1 MKKRSVLALMLLVAS
16 ALSAEAQA
24 PASKSTNTAE
34 PGSIRGRVT
43 AAATGRPVRRA
54 RVTIRTA
61 SETTGTPPITATT
74 NSRGEFE
81 ALNVPPGQYS
91 VSAERSGFI
100 TSQYGQRWPRERGL
114 TIDVRPGRNTD
125 AIDLALP
132 AGGVFSGQV
141 TDELGEPFPGVRVN
155 AVDMPYEAGR
165 RQPSPSSGAT
175 TDDLGRFRIS
185 GLQPGSYYIMAV
197 SNETWRNDKKET
209 FGYAST
215 YFPGVPAR
223 EAQLIPLAAGQER
236 IDLNFTLVVSR
247 AARVSGRVL
256 RPTGEPLSG
265 GSVSLMYSFPGSVVM
280 TSGARSVRTEQDGS
294 FEFRDVP
301 AAQYALNGGNGS
313 WIDVSV
319 EGADIKDLVVAQK
332 NGSTV
337 NGWVTTD
344 DGGVPP
350 FPSSGVYVMLV
361 AGGDKVLPTVYVNAV
376 NTDWSFKLSSLGGP
390 FMFRIRGIPEDWTLG
405 AVRLNDKDITDVP
418 WDVPMRGE
426 TLGGL
431 QIVVTQK
438 IGRVSGTVADA
449 KGVPTAAAT
458 VVIFSDEPELWIPG
472 SRFIRTTRPGA
483 DGRFSIAG
491 LPAGTYRAIA
501 RDFVEEGQWE
511 DRKFLEEARAD
522 GVRFTLSEGGTESIS
537 LKLPAPSHR

>member
-1 MKKRSVLALMLLVAS
+1 MTVRCILAVMLLLGSVLSVG
-16 ALSAEAQA
+16 AQA
-24 PASKSTNTAE
+24 PGKSAPTDTGA
-34 PGSIRGRVT
+34 IRGRVT
-43 AAATGRPVRRA
+43 AAATGKPLRRA

-61 SETTGTPPITATT
+61 SETTGSPPITATT

-81 ALNVPPGQYS
+81 ALNVPAGQYS
-91 VSAERSGFI
+91 VSAERAGFV
-100 TSQYGQRWPRERGL
+100 TSQYGQRRPRERGL
-114 TIDVRPGRNTD
+114 TIDVRPGRITD

-165 RQPSPSSGAT
+165 RQPSPSGGAT

-215 YFPGVPAR
+215 YFPGVPAK

-236 IDLNFTLVVSR
+236 NDLNFTLVISR

-256 RPTGEPLSG
+256 RPTGEPLAG
-265 GSVSLMYSFPGSVVM
+265 GGVSLMYSFPGSVVM

-301 AAQYALNGGNGS
+301 AAQYALNGGGGS

-319 EGADIKDLVVAQK
+319 DGADIKDLVVTQK

-337 NGWVTTD
+337 NGSVITD
-344 DGGVPP
+344 DGAIPP
-350 FPSSGVYVMLV
+350 FPSSGVRVTLV
-361 AGGDKVLPTVYVNAV
+361 NVGDKVLPTVYVNAV
-376 NTDWSFKLSSLGGP
+376 NTDWSFKLSNLGGP
-390 FMFRIRGIPEDWTLG
+390 FMFRIRGVPEDWTLG

-426 TLGGL
+426 ELSGL

-449 KGVPTAAAT
+449 RGAPTAAAT
-458 VVIFSDEPELWIPG
+458 VVVFADEPELWLPG

-511 DRKFLEEARAD
+511 DRKFLEAARAD
-522 GVRFTLSEGGTESIS
+522 AVRFTLPDGGAEAIS
-537 LKLPAPSHR
+537 LKVQEPPRPR